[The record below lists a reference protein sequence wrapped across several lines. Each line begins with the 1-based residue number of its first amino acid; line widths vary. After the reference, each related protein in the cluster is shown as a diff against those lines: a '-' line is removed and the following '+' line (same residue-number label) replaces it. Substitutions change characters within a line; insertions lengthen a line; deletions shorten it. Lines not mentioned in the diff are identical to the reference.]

1 MYARTPN
8 EVAELIKDLIK
19 DKTVVELGTGEGE
32 FLKAL
37 LVYTNKLSGIEQQ
50 TESKNVSEAQG
61 FTVVNADFVTQP
73 LADGVVYYSY
83 LNSSDLDRLLK
94 KIDDDK
100 IHAKFIIGQ
109 PPSYAAEKYLVSIAT
124 EVREACNGQF
134 KVFIIDT

>member
-1 MYARTPN
+1 MYARTPT

-32 FLKAL
+32 FLKAMS
-37 LVYTNKLSGIEQQ
+37 VHTNKLSGIEQE
-50 TESKNVSEAQG
+50 TERKNVSEAQG

-73 LADGVVYYSY
+73 LANGIVYYSY
-83 LNSSDLDRLLK
+83 LSGSDLDRLLK

-100 IHAKFIIGQ
+100 VHARFIIGQ
-109 PPSYAAEKYLVSIAT
+109 PLGYAAEKYLISIAT
-124 EVREACNGQF
+124 EVREACNGSF